1 MLRVNEIA
9 RQLVDAEKAGKAF
22 IVVSHGNKSVRLTL
36 EKVNQILHEKIHYA
50 KKVWQNEIDALEIMN
65 VCEQRLHRVCQVF
78 GIIKGMPK
86 LEAKQANVNKMLC
99 KSLQLHSTQKDLL
112 GTNSTKK
119 VEAKK
124 LAKSLA
130 KSIVKVKKINGKK
143 ADKKAEQKLA
153 IELTNEINSLT
164 V

>member
-9 RQLVDAEKAGKAF
+9 RQLVEAEKNGKAF

-50 KKVWQNEIDALEIMN
+50 KKVWQNEIEALDIMN

-78 GIIKGMPK
+78 GIMKGMPK
-86 LEAKQANVNKMLC
+86 LEAKQANINKMLC

-119 VEAKK
+119 IAT
-124 LAKSLA
+124 
-130 KSIVKVKKINGKK
+130 KKIVATKKVGTKK
-143 ADKKAEQKLA
+143 ADKKIVTVEKN
-153 IELTNEINSLT
+153 IETTLT